1 MKVHL
6 MGIGGTGVSSLA
18 ELLAARG
25 HEVSGCDARQ
35 SDTTRRLAA
44 AGIAVSEG
52 HDPAHVDGIDL
63 LVRSAAVGVD
73 SPEPAAAR
81 AAAVRVLSRAELLAE
96 LIASERSIAV
106 AGTHGKT
113 TTTHM
118 LGTVLTAAGFDPS
131 VLVGDGLNTRIG
143 AGGWLIAEADES
155 DGSLVLHHPAQA
167 IVTNIELDHPDHYPD
182 LAAVRTVFQRFA
194 GQVRELAV
202 VCADDAE
209 AMRLEFGCRRVTYG
223 WSDGDYTPSGIGLR
237 LAVAGRHNLLNA
249 TAAAAVALEL
259 GAKLETVRESLAT
272 FTGAHRRM
280 ELVGNWHGARL
291 FDDYGHH
298 PTEIRATLQAAREL
312 AGGRVVLVFQPHR
325 YTRLAGLLEDFA
337 GSFEE
342 ADVVIITEVY
352 AAGEEPGPIGGRQLA
367 EKVPGA
373 RFAPHPDTVRDDL
386 YGIVEPGDLVLFMGA
401 GDIWKVAHELAG

>member
-1 MKVHL
+1 MRVHL

-25 HEVSGCDARQ
+25 DEVSGCDARL
-35 SDTTRRLAA
+35 SETTRRLAA

-52 HDPAHVDGIDL
+52 HDPAHVEGVDL
-63 LVRSAAVGVD
+63 LIRSAAVSAD

-81 AAAVRVLSRAELLAE
+81 VAGVRVLTRAELLAE
-96 LIASERSIAV
+96 VIGSGRSIAV

-118 LGTVLTAAGFDPS
+118 LGGVLTAAGLDPT
-131 VLVGDGLNTRIG
+131 VLVGDGINTRIG
-143 AGGWLIAEADES
+143 RGRWLVAEADES
-155 DGSLVLHHPAQA
+155 DGSLVLHHPTQA
-167 IVTNIELDHPDHYPD
+167 IVTNVELDHPDHYAD
-182 LAAVRTVFQRFA
+182 LAAVREVFQTFA
-194 GQVRELAV
+194 SQVRELAV

-209 AMRLEFGCRRVTYG
+209 ALRLEFGCRRVTYG
-223 WSDGDYTPSGIGLR
+223 WSEADYTPSKIGLR

-259 GAKLETVRESLAT
+259 GVTMETVRESLAG

-280 ELVGNWHGARL
+280 ELVGSWRGARL

-298 PTEIRATLQAAREL
+298 PTEVRATLQAAREL
-312 AGGRVVLVFQPHR
+312 AERRVILVFQPHR

-337 GSFEE
+337 GSFAG

-352 AAGEEPGPIGGRQLA
+352 AAGEEPGRIGGRQLA

-373 RFAPHPDTVRDDL
+373 RFAPHLDTVRDDL
-386 YGIVEPGDLVLFMGA
+386 YGVVEPGDLVLFMGA